1 MRNEFDGSKQGRKTR
16 KSLDECKKCEV
27 HKEKSRE
34 KKCEIDKAMFRKV
47 GRKKTTAPRI
57 PMWSPTMV
65 LTRWH
70 FG

>member
-1 MRNEFDGSKQGRKTR
+1 MCEEFDGSKQGRKTR

-34 KKCEIDKAMFRKV
+34 KKHEINKAMFRKV
-47 GRKKTTAPRI
+47 GKKKATAPRI
-57 PMWSPTMV
+57 PMWSHTMV
-65 LTRWH
+65 LTRQH